1 MKEEKSKPSEVARCY
16 SSIRN
21 VGEEFEHL
29 SCKHMTK
36 TWSTYGVIEFLIH
49 QFLTS
54 GLLRVKMTLL
64 ELISKTLTSP
74 VMSPVAR

>member
-1 MKEEKSKPSEVARCY
+1 MKENPKPSEVARCY

-21 VGEEFEHL
+21 VAEEFEHL
-29 SCKHMTK
+29 SCKHNTN
-36 TWSTYGVIEFLIH
+36 TRSTHGVIEFPIH

-74 VMSPVAR
+74 VVSPVAR

>member
-1 MKEEKSKPSEVARCY
+1 MKEEKPKPSEVARCY
-16 SSIRN
+16 SSRRN
-21 VGEEFEHL
+21 VAEEFESL

-36 TWSTYGVIEFLIH
+36 TRSTHGVIEFPIH

-64 ELISKTLTSP
+64 ELISKTLISP
-74 VMSPVAR
+74 VVSPVAR